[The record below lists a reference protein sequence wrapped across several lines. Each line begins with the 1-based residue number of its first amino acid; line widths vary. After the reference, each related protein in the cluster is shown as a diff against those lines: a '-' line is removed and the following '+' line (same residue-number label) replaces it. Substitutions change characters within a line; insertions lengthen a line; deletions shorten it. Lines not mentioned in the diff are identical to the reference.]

1 MDKINAVITGVG
13 GYVPEDVLTNEDISR
28 MVDTTDEWIMTRVGI
43 KERRI
48 LKGEGVGLSYMGIR
62 AVKQLLEKTNL
73 NPEEV
78 EVILTAT
85 TTPDHHFPTTSSI
98 IAYHTGCKNA
108 MTFDMQGACAGFLY
122 ALETGA
128 NYIRSGRYKKVV
140 VVSGD
145 KMTSITDYQD
155 RSTCPL
161 FGDACGAVLLEPT
174 TEEFGILDTIL
185 RTDGVGYPHLI
196 MKSGGS
202 AYPPSHETVDNREHF
217 VYQDGRVVFKYAV
230 SYMADV
236 AAEIAEKNG
245 LTHDD
250 IAWIVPHQA
259 NLRIIDATAKRLGV
273 DMDKVMIN
281 IQKYGNT
288 SAGTIPI
295 CLWEWENQ
303 LKKGDNLILAA
314 FGAGFTWGAVY
325 LKWGYDGKKHK
336 SGFVNIVGN
345 PNVGKST
352 LMNRLVGERIS
363 IITSKAQTTRHRIMG
378 IVNTDDMQIVYSD
391 TPGVLRP
398 NYKLQES
405 MLNFSQSALG
415 DADVLLY
422 VTDVVETIDKN
433 NEFLARVQSIECPVL
448 LLINKIDQTNQPEL
462 EKLVA
467 QWKELL
473 PKAEIIPISA
483 LSNFNIDYVKRR
495 VEELMPDS
503 PPYFEKDALTDKPAR
518 FFVTEI
524 IREKILLYYQKEIPY
539 AVEVVVELFKEDDE
553 LIHIKALIIV
563 ERDTQKGIIIGHQG
577 QALKKVGAMARK
589 DIERFF
595 GKKVFLEMFVKVEK
609 DWRNRDN
616 ILKNFG
622 YQLD

>member
-13 GYVPEDVLTNEDISR
+13 GYVPEDVLTNEDISK

-78 EVILTAT
+78 EVVLTAT

-174 TEEFGILDTIL
+174 TEEFGVLDTIL

-448 LLINKIDQTNQPEL
+448 LLINKIDQTNQSEL